1 MTISRYSRTP
11 VLGLGQKYG
20 TSYYIPSIRENINNG
35 NIRYDEAI
43 LDEAERL
50 DVLAGEFYGDGRLW
64 WVICAASGIGFSPQ
78 VPAGTRII
86 IPNIEDLS
94 KYVS

>member
-1 MTISRYSRTP
+1 
-11 VLGLGQKYG
+11 
-20 TSYYIPSIRENINNG
+20 
-35 NIRYDEAI
+35 